1 MHTID
6 WNDIRQFL
14 AIASAGSATQAA
26 SALGI
31 NHITVYRRMAGL
43 ERKIGKKLFERSST
57 GWLITPL
64 GERILAYA
72 ESMAEDANAIERKI
86 LSDAQELSGTLRVT
100 VGESCT
106 DSILMPVIRQF
117 SARYPEVQLEV
128 ITSTDE
134 LDLAAREA
142 DIALRATDN
151 PPENLVGK
159 RIGSIAYAV
168 YGNQELVQTMS
179 SNPDW
184 EVPCITWLGDSHTR
198 PAWINDHFP
207 QEQKVY
213 RATST
218 QTMLAMVREGIG
230 IAKMSCM
237 LCDPDPMLERI
248 PMASC
253 EPGPALWVLSHVDLR
268 TTARVRI
275 FRDFLVAA
283 LENKLDLIEGRN
295 PKLKTIPKSEKSLAS
310 V

>member
-1 MHTID
+1 MHNID
-6 WNDIRQFL
+6 WNDIHQFL
-14 AIASAGSATQAA
+14 AIASAGSAIKAA
-26 SALGI
+26 TELGI
-31 NHITVYRRMAGL
+31 NHTTVYRRMAGL

-86 LSDAQELSGTLRVT
+86 LSDTQDLSGTLRIT

-151 PPENLVGK
+151 PPENLVGR
-159 RIGSIAYAV
+159 RIGAIAYAV
-168 YGNQELVQTMS
+168 YGNQELLQTIS
-179 SNPDW
+179 SNPDQD
-184 EVPCITWLGDSHTR
+184 VPCITWLGDGYTR
-198 PAWINDHFP
+198 PAWIKNHFL
-207 QEQKVY
+207 QSRKVY

-218 QTMLAMVREGIG
+218 QTMLSMVRAGIG

-253 EPGPALWVLSHVDLR
+253 EPGPALWILSHVDLR

-275 FRDFLVAA
+275 FRDFLVEA
-283 LENKLDLIEGRN
+283 LEAQVDLIEGRD
-295 PKLKTIPKSEKSLAS
+295 PHLKIIPKPEQSFVSA
-310 V
+310 

>member
-1 MHTID
+1 MHKID
-6 WNDIRQFL
+6 WSDIHQFL

-26 SALGI
+26 AKLGI
-31 NHITVYRRMAGL
+31 NHTTVYRRMAGL
-43 ERKIGKKLFERSST
+43 ERKIGKKLFERSTS

-64 GERILAYA
+64 GEQILSYA
-72 ESMAEDANAIERKI
+72 ESMAEDANTIERKI
-86 LSDAQELSGTLRVT
+86 LSDTQDLSGTLRIT

-117 SARYPEVQLEV
+117 TTRYPEVQLEI

-159 RIGSIAYAV
+159 RIGSIAYAI
-168 YGNQELVQTMS
+168 YGNRDLVRMMP
-179 SNPDW
+179 SNPDQ

-198 PAWINDHFP
+198 PAWIKDHFP
-207 QEQKVY
+207 QIHKVY

-218 QTMLAMVREGIG
+218 QTMLSMVRESIG

-248 PMASC
+248 PMVSC
-253 EPGPALWVLSHVDLR
+253 ESGPALWVLSHVDLR

-275 FRDFLVAA
+275 FRDFLVEA
-283 LENKLDLIEGRN
+283 LENKIDLIEGR
-295 PKLKTIPKSEKSLAS
+295 SL
-310 V
+310 